1 MLLAPPG
8 TDAGFIASLGSNG
21 TTRSVLAFDWA
32 QTPLNAMAQW
42 DVTLRCAVALVS
54 RSPVAMA
61 LLWGPDGIMVYN
73 EAYAAVAGDKHP
85 EALGM
90 PLAAVWPEAADFNR
104 SNLAEVLAGKSTS
117 YRDACFRLTRS
128 GISADCWFDL
138 DYSPVFD
145 AAGTAVGALAVVV
158 ETTRQVLTARRLE
171 EERGRF
177 VELFEQAPTFMAV
190 LRGPEHRIELTNPGY
205 AQLVG
210 HREVL
215 GKPVAEAL
223 PEMAAQGYVDHLD
236 EVYRSGKAFTGSNAR
251 YVVQAAPGGEASER
265 FIDFVFQPMKNA
277 NGEVTGI
284 FLEGV
289 DVTGRMVAQAEV
301 QAVNLRN
308 RQILDS
314 AIDYAI
320 MAFDLD
326 GRITRWNRGAE
337 RVFGWREEEM
347 LGHDGSRFFTP
358 DDLAAGRLA
367 AEIRAALAGDV
378 GTDERWYLRRSG
390 ERFWASGE
398 VTPLRADDGSVA
410 GFVKVLRDRTK
421 EHQTAAALVQSEQQL
436 HRAQEAGGVGTF
448 AIDMATD
455 ALDGTP
461 QFYRIFGLPENQRV
475 AAAEIEQLVLP
486 EDQMICSDSRRRHSE
501 TAPLDVEYRIRRAND
516 GALRWIARKAEFER
530 DADGKA
536 VRMVGVVQDI
546 TERRAT
552 LQALEDSAA
561 QFRTFAQALPNH
573 VWTSLPDGMLDWFND
588 RVYEY
593 SGAERGAIDG
603 GRWTSLV
610 HPDDIAA
617 ATTAWQ
623 DSLAAGK
630 LYETEFRIRRADGA
644 YRWHLVRGLPLRTAG
659 GGISRWIG
667 TNTDIHEHKLVQVES
682 RRDRDRIWT
691 LSQELMLIC
700 DFDGVIAAV
709 NPTATR
715 LLGWAKDEMV
725 GYRLNDFIHPD
736 DREPTAAEVGKLALG
751 VTTLAF
757 ENRYRTKDGGYR
769 LLSWTAVPDVGFI
782 HAIARDVTRERATE
796 DALRQSQ
803 KLEAIGQLT
812 GGVAHD
818 FNNVLA
824 VIQNSIELLR
834 RKELPDE
841 KRVRFMDAIS
851 NAVIRATKLTGQLL
865 AFARRQALQPTVFDA
880 GQNTRAVSEMLG
892 SLTGSRIEIALTLAE
907 HPCHVHADPSQFDTA
922 LVNLAVNAR
931 DAMGENGTLTIEV
944 KEVDAIPGQASL
956 PPLVGPFVAVSVS
969 DTGTGI
975 APEHLQQIFEPF
987 FTTKGVG
994 HGTGLGLSQV
1004 FGFAKQSGG
1013 DIRVES
1019 TVGRGSRFTLYLP
1032 RAVGA
1037 ADALGAAGRE
1047 GELSMGA
1054 GRCILVVEDNLH
1066 VAAAVEMTLQELG
1079 YATLLVGDAEE
1090 ALTALAQ
1097 DATRFAAVFTDV
1109 VMPGMSGIELGH
1121 EVRRR
1126 HGRLPVLLSSG
1137 YSYVVAQNA
1146 DLGFRLLQK
1155 PYSVDD
1161 LAQALKETIG

>member
-1 MLLAPPG
+1 MLSVTPG
-8 TDAGFIASLGSNG
+8 ADAGFIASLGSNE
-21 TTRSVLAFDWA
+21 TTRAIVAFDWTV
-32 QTPLNAMAQW
+32 TPLDALPRW
-42 DVTLRCAVALVS
+42 DATLRSAVALVS

-61 LLWGPDGIMVYN
+61 LLWGAEGTMVYN
-73 EAYAAVAGDKHP
+73 AAYGVIAGDKHP

-90 PLAAVWPEAADFNR
+90 PVAAVWPEAADFNAA
-104 SNLAEVLAGKSTS
+104 NLQRVLAGESTS
-117 YRDACFRLTRS
+117 YRDACFQLTRS
-128 GISADCWFDL
+128 GVTADCWFDL

-145 AAGTAVGALAVVV
+145 ACGTVVGALAVVV
-158 ETTRQVLTARRLE
+158 ETTKQVLTARRLE
-171 EERGRF
+171 NERERF

-190 LRGPEHRIELTNPGY
+190 LRGPQHRIELANPGY

-210 HREVL
+210 HREVV
-215 GKPVAEAL
+215 GKTVAEAL
-223 PEMAAQGYVDHLD
+223 PEMAAQGYIDRLD
-236 EVYRSGKAFTGSNAR
+236 QVYRSGVAFTGNGAR
-251 YVVQAAPGGEASER
+251 FAVQAAGAVAPDER
-265 FIDFVFQPMKNA
+265 FIDFVFQPIKSA
-277 NGEVTGI
+277 AGEVTGI

-289 DVTGRMVAQAEV
+289 DVTGRIVAEAEV
-301 QAVNLRN
+301 QAGNLRN

-314 AIDYAI
+314 AVDYAI

-337 RVFGWREEEM
+337 RILGWREEEM
-347 LGHDGSRFFTP
+347 LGHDGARFFTAE
-358 DDLAAGRLA
+358 DLAAGRMA
-367 AEIRAALAGDV
+367 AEMAAALAGET
-378 GTDERWYLRRSG
+378 GTDERWHLRKSG
-390 ERFWASGE
+390 ERFFASGE
-398 VTPLRADDGSVA
+398 MTPLRADDGSVV
-410 GFVKVLRDRTK
+410 GCVKVLRDHTEQHR
-421 EHQTAAALVQSEQQL
+421 TAAALAQSEKQL

-448 AIDMATD
+448 TIDLATD
-455 ALDGTP
+455 ALDGTR
-461 QFYRIFGLPENQRV
+461 QFYRIFGVPETQRIQ
-475 AAAEIEQLVLP
+475 AAEIERLVLP
-486 EDQMICSDSRRRHSE
+486 EDSMIRSDRSRLRNE
-501 TAPLDVEYRIRRAND
+501 AAPLDVEYRIRRASD

-530 DADGKA
+530 DAEGRV

-573 VWTSLPDGMLDWFND
+573 VWTAPPDGLFDWFND

-593 SGAERGAIDG
+593 TGAERGALDG
-603 GRWTSLV
+603 AGWTGLV
-610 HPDDIAA
+610 HPADLEQASA
-617 ATTAWQ
+617 AWQ
-623 DSLAAGK
+623 ASLAAGR

-659 GGISRWIG
+659 GAISRWIG
-667 TNTDIHEHKLVQVES
+667 TNTDIHEHKLLQVES
-682 RRDRDRIWT
+682 TRDRDRIWT

-700 DFDGVIAAV
+700 DFNGLIAAV

-715 LLGWAKDEMV
+715 LLGWSKAEMV
-725 GYRLNDFIHPD
+725 GRALGEFLHPD
-736 DREPTAAEVGKLALG
+736 DLDRTVAEVVKLSAG
-751 VTTLAF
+751 ITTLAF
-757 ENRYRTKDGGYR
+757 ENRYRSKDGSYR
-769 LLSWTAVPDVGFI
+769 LLSWTAVPDAGFI

-824 VIQNSIELLR
+824 VIKNSIELLR
-834 RKELPDE
+834 RKELAEE

-865 AFARRQALQPTVFDA
+865 AFARRQALQPAVFDA
-880 GQNTRAVSEMLG
+880 GQNTRAVSEMIG

-907 HPCHVHADPSQFDTA
+907 QPCHVHADPSQFDTA

-931 DAMGENGTLTIEV
+931 DAMGDSGTLSIEV
-944 KEVDAIPGQASL
+944 KEVDAIPGQANL
-956 PPLVGPFVAVSVS
+956 PALAGPFVAVSVS

-975 APEHLQQIFEPF
+975 APEHLEQIFEPF

-1019 TVGRGSRFTLYLP
+1019 TPGQGSRFTLYLP
-1032 RAVGA
+1032 RAAGA
-1037 ADALGAAGRE
+1037 ADVTGNAGRE
-1047 GELSMGA
+1047 GELSIGA

-1066 VAAAVEMTLQELG
+1066 VAEAVEMTLQELG
-1079 YATLLVGDAEE
+1079 YTTQLVNDAEE
-1090 ALTALAQ
+1090 ALRTLAA
-1097 DATRFAAVFTDV
+1097 DAARFVAVFTDV

-1121 EVRRR
+1121 EVRRLY
-1126 HGRLPVLLSSG
+1126 GALPVLLSSG

-1146 DLGFRLLQK
+1146 DHGFRLLQK
-1155 PYSVDD
+1155 PYSVED
-1161 LAQALKETIG
+1161 LAQALKETVG